1 MDIGSSTKE
10 EPDPSDRQGC
20 LPFRIPM
27 KRHTKGN
34 FHQTAAPL
42 LFLLPNILIFG
53 TFIIIP
59 AIQGLRMSF
68 TEWGVFTTP
77 VFIGFDNFIELAGD
91 EVFWK
96 TFSNT
101 IVYSFF
107 TVALIMVYALA
118 LALLLYKNTIK
129 GEKLFRSLFYIP
141 SLLSM
146 ITVGIA
152 WRFILGDEMGIIN
165 YLLRAAGGNGVRWL
179 TDSKLAMVSIILVSI
194 WAQAGYYMVVLIAGL
209 QAIPIEL
216 YEAAKIDG
224 ASAPKTFTS
233 ITLPL
238 LRSTLLVVLVLA
250 TIASFKAYELISVM
264 TKGGPGYATKFI
276 VQQVYQ
282 VAFLEDRMGYASAM
296 SIVLMLIIS
305 LFTVL
310 QFKLSGREASHE

>member
-1 MDIGSSTKE
+1 
-10 EPDPSDRQGC
+10 
-20 LPFRIPM
+20 M
-27 KRHTKGN
+27 KQHTKGN

-53 TFIIIP
+53 LFIIVP
-59 AIQGLRMSF
+59 AIQGLRMSL

-77 VFIGFDNFIELAGD
+77 RFIGFANFVELAQD
-91 EVFWK
+91 AVFWK

-101 IVYSFF
+101 IVYSLF
-107 TVALIMVYALA
+107 TVSLIMVYALA

-129 GEKLFRSLFYIP
+129 GEKVFRSLFYIP

-165 YLLRAAGGNGVRWL
+165 YLLRRFGGSGIPWL
-179 TDSKLAMVSIILVSI
+179 TDGNLAMISIIGVSI
-194 WAQAGYYMVVLIAGL
+194 WAQAGYYMVILIAGL

-216 YEAAKIDG
+216 YEAATIDG
-224 ASAPKTFTS
+224 ASKTKTFTA

-238 LRSTLLVVLVLA
+238 LRSTLLVVMVLS

-264 TKGGPGYATKFI
+264 TKGGPGYATKLI

-305 LFTVL
+305 IFTLV
-310 QFKLSGREASHE
+310 QFKFSGKEQGYE

>member
-1 MDIGSSTKE
+1 VYHNH
-10 EPDPSDRQGC
+10 
-20 LPFRIPM
+20 M

-53 TFIIIP
+53 LFIIVP
-59 AIQGLRMSF
+59 AIQGLRMSL

-77 VFIGFDNFIELAGD
+77 RFIGFANFVELAQD
-91 EVFWK
+91 AVFWK

-101 IVYSFF
+101 IVYSLF
-107 TVALIMVYALA
+107 TVSLIMVYALA

-129 GEKLFRSLFYIP
+129 GEKVFRSLFYIP

-165 YLLRAAGGNGVRWL
+165 YLLRRLGGSGIPWL
-179 TDSKLAMVSIILVSI
+179 TDSNLAMISIIGVSI
-194 WAQAGYYMVVLIAGL
+194 WAQAGYYMVILIAGL

-216 YEAAKIDG
+216 YEAATIDG
-224 ASAPKTFTS
+224 ASKTKTFTA

-238 LRSTLLVVLVLA
+238 LRSTLLVVMVLS

-264 TKGGPGYATKFI
+264 TKGGPGYATKLI

-305 LFTVL
+305 IFTLV
-310 QFKLSGREASHE
+310 QFKFSGKEQGYE

>member
-1 MDIGSSTKE
+1 MRGSTIVSTDR
-10 EPDPSDRQGC
+10 EPVYHNH
-20 LPFRIPM
+20 M

-53 TFIIIP
+53 LFIIVP
-59 AIQGLRMSF
+59 AIQGLRMSL

-77 VFIGFDNFIELAGD
+77 RFIGFANFVELAQD
-91 EVFWK
+91 AVFWK

-101 IVYSFF
+101 IVYSLF
-107 TVALIMVYALA
+107 TVSLIMVYALA

-129 GEKLFRSLFYIP
+129 GEKIFRSLFYIP

-165 YLLRAAGGNGVRWL
+165 YLLRRLGGSGIPWL
-179 TDSKLAMVSIILVSI
+179 TDSNLAMISIIGVSI
-194 WAQAGYYMVVLIAGL
+194 WAQAGYYMVILIAGL

-216 YEAAKIDG
+216 YEAATIDG
-224 ASAPKTFTS
+224 ASKTKTFTA

-238 LRSTLLVVLVLA
+238 LRSTLLVVMVLS

-264 TKGGPGYATKFI
+264 TKGGPGYATKLI

-305 LFTVL
+305 IFTLV
-310 QFKLSGREASHE
+310 QFKFSGKEQGYE